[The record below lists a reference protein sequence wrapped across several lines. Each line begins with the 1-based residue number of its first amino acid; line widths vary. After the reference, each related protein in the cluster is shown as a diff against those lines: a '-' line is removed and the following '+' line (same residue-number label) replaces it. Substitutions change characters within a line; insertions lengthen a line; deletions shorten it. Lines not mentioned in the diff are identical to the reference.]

1 MLCII
6 GCGNPTRSD
15 DGVGVHVAQQL
26 RAQLPAQA
34 GVQVYDTGTNGM
46 EVMFKARGA
55 RRLILIDAANSG
67 STPGA
72 LFEVPGAEFQAP
84 AAPHYSQHSF
94 RWEDALSA
102 GRTLFGAEF
111 AQQTTVYLI
120 EAETLAFGLNL
131 SPPVQAAAQRLIER
145 LLAEIAATP
154 LP

>member
-15 DGVGVHVAQQL
+15 DGVGVYVAQQL
-26 RAQLPAQA
+26 QAQLPAQA

-94 RWEDALSA
+94 R
-102 GRTLFGAEF
+102 
-111 AQQTTVYLI
+111 
-120 EAETLAFGLNL
+120 
-131 SPPVQAAAQRLIER
+131 
-145 LLAEIAATP
+145 
-154 LP
+154 